1 MNECGRNEKNIA
13 VRMSSEIGYQNLR
26 ERVMSC
32 ESNFEIEIIVVFL

>member
-1 MNECGRNEKNIA
+1 MNVGEMKKNIA

-26 ERVMSC
+26 EKLMSC